1 MVGAS
6 SVGGS
11 NSYPHQWWDVTLCR
25 YSFTVTPTVVVRTG
39 FEPVLGLTTYDILF
53 TTTPCRH
60 LTILQTYNIS
70 CNKAILYTVLSLA
83 DFADCAAVLSRS
95 VLALSFSIWKL
106 TAFKNSTSGIFKKKS
121 HLVRSPPA
129 MLSTVFNQL
138 IAGRSFLLTSS
149 STSPLPALNMLG

>member
-1 MVGAS
+1 MPSHYKYTTLYLICKFIFEKSRNPDTMAGAS

-25 YSFTVTPTVVVRTG
+25 YSFPVTPTV
-39 FEPVLGLTTYDILF
+39 F
-53 TTTPCRH
+53 
-60 LTILQTYNIS
+60 QNYNIS

-83 DFADCAAVLSRS
+83 DFADCAAVFSRS
-95 VLALSFSIWKL
+95 VLALSFSVWKL

-129 MLSTVFNQL
+129 MLSTIFSQL
-138 IAGRSFLLTSS
+138 MAGRSFLRLSS
-149 STSPLPALNMLG
+149 STSPLPALKILG